1 MVLLI
6 LGDSQIERIWPSV
19 RLDREVLRDA
29 IYFPVKNRGAIMQ
42 GFKSITANVSICT
55 NITLVLTYI
64 SKLYYSKNIVRLF
77 EPDKFFVLAI
87 VTLHL
92 KIILFQ

>member
-64 SKLYYSKNIVRLF
+64 SKLYYSKNIVRQVKKNFPVKMTFNLN
-77 EPDKFFVLAI
+77 
-87 VTLHL
+87 HL
-92 KIILFQ
+92 SI